1 MNTIKSEQTKQG
13 LRKSFQSGASK
24 KAQTVCYG
32 YVRQQDGTLIICSKQ
47 ADVVRSI
54 FELYLTGYS
63 LGRIVEE
70 LELQGVASP
79 TGKARWN
86 SQTIDKMLS
95 NEKYIGNVV
104 LQKTVTESGIQIKNR
119 DIGSLIEIQD
129 THPAIIP
136 KELFQAVQEEKAR
149 RTPGVS
155 KHNSTNM
162 LSGLLVCAECGSSY
176 RRLTRRHGEIVWR
189 CANRV
194 EHGDRVCKTSPTVA
208 ECKVIEHLEASLGCL
223 DELLVR
229 KRIDRIS
236 VKADGSLQTIFGKRT
251 RNLIVSRER

>member
-1 MNTIKSEQTKQG
+1 MNMIKSEQIKQG
-13 LRKSFQSGASK
+13 LRKSFQGGASR

-32 YVRQQDGTLIICSKQ
+32 YTCQQNGSLIPYPEQ

-54 FELYLTGYS
+54 FELYFAGYS

-70 LELQGVASP
+70 LELQGTASP
-79 TGKARWN
+79 TGKAKWN

-104 LQKTVTESGIQIKNR
+104 LQKTVTKNGIQTKNR
-119 DIGSLIEIQD
+119 DTVSLIEKLDI
-129 THPAIIP
+129 HPAIIP
-136 KELFQAVQEEKAR
+136 KELFQAVQDEKAK

-155 KHNSTNM
+155 KYNSTNM

-189 CANRV
+189 CSKRV
-194 EHGDRVCKTSPTVA
+194 EHGDRICKSSPTVA
-208 ECKVIEHLEASLGCL
+208 EYKVMEHIEASLGCL
-223 DELLVR
+223 DELFVH
-229 KRIDRIS
+229 KMIDKIS
-236 VKADGSLQTIFGKRT
+236 VKADGSLHTIFRQRT